1 MPDPEPGPGE
11 LLVDALA
18 LGVCGTDRSWLE
30 ALISR
35 RVPLDDFQ
43 TAVEKLPNSVKVVLE
58 L

>member
-11 LLVDALA
+11 LLVDA